1 MSRDTRELRLN
12 KVFSKILRPTPLLTP
27 DWPAIIELTGE
38 ANQRP
43 DKSYVFLYNA
53 LTFYFYQMLI
63 SSAITLMQGSNNSKD
78 G

>member
-12 KVFSKILRPTPLLTP
+12 RVFSKVLRPTPLLTP

-43 DKSYVFLYNA
+43 DKSYVFFCILYLHKYANFLLQSNA
-53 LTFYFYQMLI
+53 GLQ
-63 SSAITLMQGSNNSKD
+63 
-78 G
+78 